1 MMTEALKLRWTTEQ
15 EGCVKDV
22 SEDRGELVQTRHQ
35 DLLLSFSFG
44 PGKPDTVVTN
54 RLEDKV
60 PGFR

>member
-1 MMTEALKLRWTTEQ
+1 MMTEALKLRWTTESWRDVLKMS
-15 EGCVKDV
+15 VKT
-22 SEDRGELVQTRHQ
+22 GELVQTRHQ
-35 DLLLSFSFG
+35 DLLLTCSFG